1 MNIQVLVSDDQPL
14 VRAGIGALLAAQSG
28 IEVVATS
35 AGGEDAVKAAAT
47 HRPDVVVLE
56 LHLPDAAGIY
66 TIPNIGAVGRGDT
79 RAGAGRVRASTTA
92 PRPHDAYAALRAGAA
107 GFLLKTRPPEVLVG
121 AVRAVAVAGTWLDS
135 AVVSDLL
142 LELSNGPAS
151 ANTDSVL
158 ARRLTARER
167 EVLVLLAQGLGNTE
181 IAARLV
187 LSEATIRTHVG
198 RILLKLNCP
207 NRTRAVVIAYRAGL
221 VRFAVADDAPASIPA

>member
-1 MNIQVLVSDDQPL
+1 MNIQVLVADDQPL

-56 LHLPDAAGIY
+56 LDMPEDDGIE
-66 TIPNIGAVGRGDT
+66 TIGKIVADGLRETPERAV
-79 RAGAGRVRASTTA
+79 RVLAMTTEH
-92 PRPHDAYAALRAGAA
+92 RPHDAYAALRAGAA

-142 LELSNGPAS
+142 VELSNGPAS

-198 RILLKLNCP
+198 RILMKLNCP

-221 VRFAVADDAPASIPA
+221 VRFAVADDAPASISA